1 VPGRIVTGATVD
13 RLVDSLLSFSLCV
26 IYVTTGD
33 GGWRRWRLVS
43 MAWASAWAGEE
54 VGSDPKE
61 GVASWSMLYALRDE
75 VQARLLLETRRDET
89 RREK

>member
-1 VPGRIVTGATVD
+1 
-13 RLVDSLLSFSLCV
+13 
-26 IYVTTGD
+26 
-33 GGWRRWRLVS
+33 